1 MTARLW
7 LKHET
12 DLARLFWLAE
22 PGLAAKAVPGL
33 IWVPR
38 SVTPYIRK
46 EPVSPKMNCLGR
58 ACEVTIEDW
67 WWDKNGR
74 GVTKDGQ
81 LEMTMEMENER

>member
-1 MTARLW
+1 MIETAKYAKYTKRNF
-7 LKHET
+7 
-12 DLARLFWLAE
+12 LFR
-22 PGLAAKAVPGL
+22 VF